1 MKKLVAAL
9 LMLPLLPLTY
19 SMATAQNPPVGDA
32 AAGKALWADE
42 LRCKDCHGGVAEGA
56 FGPDLA
62 GRGLNYSQV
71 RQAVRKPWGIMPMFT
86 DLQVSDQELANLAAY
101 FGSMPKV
108 AQPGPW
114 KTEVPANAPAGQR
127 VMITIGCGQCHG
139 NVLIGPRDDM
149 GAVNADVAWLKNL
162 VYNHVAA
169 IKEHAQRIG
178 TGNGPPRPHMGNFNP
193 DRVTEAQLT
202 QVLDWIKSDVGF
214 RAAMRGRL
222 TKGEASDK
230 GVTYKLNVENL
241 GLPGVGLTAEEVT
254 VRLVLPA
261 GATVVSQ
268 TGAGYKGVHMDA
280 KEKANVAEWSWP
292 KAGPK
297 DKQAYSITLSK
308 AGSKNDNLRGLI
320 HWEKPMIKPGPTG
333 DEIAIPGA
341 PL

>member
-9 LMLPLLPLTY
+9 FLLPLLPLTY
-19 SMATAQNPPVGDA
+19 SVATAQNAPAGNVA
-32 AAGKALWADE
+32 EGKALWADE

-62 GRGLNYSQV
+62 GRGLSYAQV

-101 FGSMPKV
+101 FASMPKV
-108 AQPGPW
+108 AAPGPW

-149 GAVNADVAWLKNL
+149 GAVNADIAWLKNL
-162 VYNHVAA
+162 VYNHVTA
-169 IKEHAQRIG
+169 IKEHSQRIG

-193 DRVTEAQLT
+193 DRVTEAQLA
-202 QVLDWIKSDVGF
+202 QVLDWIKTDVGF
-214 RAAMRGRL
+214 RPAMRGRL
-222 TKGEASDK
+222 TKGEAGAK
-230 GVTYKLNVENL
+230 GVTYKLSVQNM
-241 GLPGVGLTAEEVT
+241 GLPNVGLAAEEVT
-254 VRLVLPA
+254 VRLVIPA
-261 GATVVSQ
+261 GVNVVEA
-268 TGAGYKGVHMDA
+268 TGAGYKGTHMDA
-280 KEKANVAEWSWP
+280 KEKANVAEWTWS

-297 DKQAYSITLSK
+297 DKQDYTITLSK
-308 AGSKNDNLRGLI
+308 AGTKTDNLRGDIL
-320 HWEKPMIKPGPTG
+320 WAKPTINPGHTG
-333 DEIAIPGA
+333 DSIGIPGA